1 MSKVPIIE
9 VNIDDNSSK
18 KDEKVE
24 NPSSKNTTKEEIKE
38 SLSISEAEIK
48 KKRIIKVQEDN
59 INGNYG
65 RIYIQESSSN
75 RDGNKFNTN
84 SDKTKEKPVQQREV
98 KKTIITINSN
108 KKTDNNKRPK
118 PISIDNKYVKKKVEE
133 KNNNIPKKYNLRRKS
148 VGRGGDYKNILITHI
163 IYSPEDLDFHIIDP
177 LMIPTEQEN
186 KKYKTS
192 IDDKNRNGKNGEVKV
207 SYHYSCGK
215 IKPKEKSKLNGKTT
229 VATRRYNASTVKVNN
244 ISKKENK
251 ERKEGKEGK
260 DSIIKMNTRNK
271 NDNANTGNSFDLD
284 KIDDE
289 CIFNPKTNKYYKS
302 KQNNNIRSFEKINN
316 ENNSSS
322 FLNKKNDNK
331 NNLRRLK
338 GDYYNNSTNYANNNV
353 INNELEKMVENMS
366 KYNGNMS
373 NSRYIPKKLSY
384 RKEFNQMYPS
394 NSYQEIPFYS
404 EPNMNE
410 NENYNDL
417 VNNYLNEDY
426 DFYKNEQDYI
436 KKVQE
441 KIFLLKIQKMDKIAE
456 ECTFTPEINEV
467 PRYLYRNKNGEN
479 NMTDININYENNYK
493 NNIYNIN
500 NKFSSNSLNNS
511 KSFSKRRK
519 NKLIDEFTDNNYNVY
534 PKRRKHH
541 SKDSHSYSNSKIKNN
556 EYSVY
561 KAKKDKLMKLFS
573 EQYPFMPNIRENKKF
588 KIKSTFDERQ
598 KKFIE
603 DKKKKF
609 KEKEQE
615 ELKEIEEMKKYY
627 NKSKTNIQKLV
638 KKLYDD
644 EAEKIKER
652 LKTEKEKSKKKKI
665 IDWDKRNKLNREKY
679 PEEYKINI
687 KSKDR
692 QKHPNLKLENYSSV
706 SKEKETKNISNK
718 RTNTSK
724 NKKKKKENIPNKN
737 DINTNQKLLL
747 EKIKDEHV
755 IGFKNNVPA
764 NSNKLN
770 NEIKNNPEINQEKK
784 EDKKNL

>member
-1 MSKVPIIE
+1 MSIE
-9 VNIDDNSSK
+9 KICEYLNDIGILQLENINKFLKIYTQISQNKFKNKSDNLILALFSYITLISKNEQHLYDICKNIVNSFTNNQILYRYRGIYMLNNIFKTKLYSRYISFFLKLNSFRNKINLYSKHKSIKSNNKNLIRENYKNEEKILNNNSSSRK
-18 KDEKVE
+18 KLNNKIG
-24 NPSSKNTTKEEIKE
+24 KIINTKSIK
-38 SLSISEAEIK
+38 IK
-48 KKRIIKVQEDN
+48 TNNDN
-59 INGNYG
+59 N
-65 RIYIQESSSN
+65 IYIN
-75 RDGNKFNTN
+75 LNK
-84 SDKTKEKPVQQREV
+84 
-98 KKTIITINSN
+98 
-108 KKTDNNKRPK
+108 DN
-118 PISIDNKYVKKKVEE
+118 E
-133 KNNNIPKKYNLRRKS
+133 NNNI
-148 VGRGGDYKNILITHI
+148 
-163 IYSPEDLDFHIIDP
+163 
-177 LMIPTEQEN
+177 
-186 KKYKTS
+186 YKT
-192 IDDKNRNGKNGEVKV
+192 
-207 SYHYSCGK
+207 
-215 IKPKEKSKLNGKTT
+215 
-229 VATRRYNASTVKVNN
+229 
-244 ISKKENK
+244 
-251 ERKEGKEGK
+251 
-260 DSIIKMNTRNK
+260 
-271 NDNANTGNSFDLD
+271 FDLD
-284 KIDDE
+284 KKDDE
-289 CIFNPKTNKYYKS
+289 CTFNPKTNKYYKS

-322 FLNKKNDNK
+322 FLNKNNDNK

-338 GDYYNNSTNYANNNV
+338 GDYYNNSTNYSNNNV

-404 EPNMNE
+404 DPNMNE

-519 NKLIDEFTDNNYNVY
+519 NKLIEEFTDNNYNVY

-541 SKDSHSYSNSKIKNN
+541 SKDSHSYSNSKIKNK

-573 EQYPFMPNIRENKKF
+573 EQYPFMPSIRENKKF

-615 ELKEIEEMKKYY
+615 ELKEIQEMKKYY

-644 EAEKIKER
+644 EAEKVKER

-706 SKEKETKNISNK
+706 SKEKETKNNSNK

-737 DINTNQKLLL
+737 DINKNQKLLL

-770 NEIKNNPEINQEKK
+770 NEIKNYPEINQEKK
-784 EDKKNL
+784 EDKKIIENNKINTLKDNENINIDNNSQLRNSIDKSAQYHNQPLLEEIDKKKGFDSKALKELMNNLHNK

>member
-1 MSKVPIIE
+1 MTIEKICEYLNDIGILQLENINNFLKIYTKISQNKFKNKSDNLILALFSYITLISKNEQHLYDICKNI
-9 VNIDDNSSK
+9 VNSFTNNQILYRYRGIYMLNNIFKTKLYSRYISFFLKLNSFRNKINLYSKHKSIKSNKRNLIRENYKNEEKILNNNSSSQK
-18 KDEKVE
+18 KLNNKIG
-24 NPSSKNTTKEEIKE
+24 KIINTKSIK
-38 SLSISEAEIK
+38 IK
-48 KKRIIKVQEDN
+48 TNNDN
-59 INGNYG
+59 N
-65 RIYIQESSSN
+65 IYIN
-75 RDGNKFNTN
+75 LNK
-84 SDKTKEKPVQQREV
+84 
-98 KKTIITINSN
+98 
-108 KKTDNNKRPK
+108 DN
-118 PISIDNKYVKKKVEE
+118 E
-133 KNNNIPKKYNLRRKS
+133 NNNI
-148 VGRGGDYKNILITHI
+148 
-163 IYSPEDLDFHIIDP
+163 
-177 LMIPTEQEN
+177 
-186 KKYKTS
+186 YKT
-192 IDDKNRNGKNGEVKV
+192 
-207 SYHYSCGK
+207 
-215 IKPKEKSKLNGKTT
+215 
-229 VATRRYNASTVKVNN
+229 
-244 ISKKENK
+244 
-251 ERKEGKEGK
+251 
-260 DSIIKMNTRNK
+260 
-271 NDNANTGNSFDLD
+271 FDLD
-284 KIDDE
+284 KKDDE
-289 CIFNPKTNKYYKS
+289 CTFNPKTNKYYKS

-322 FLNKKNDNK
+322 FLNKNNDNK

-404 EPNMNE
+404 DPNMNE

-467 PRYLYRNKNGEN
+467 PRYLYRNKKGEN

-519 NKLIDEFTDNNYNVY
+519 NKLIEEFTDNNYNVY

-573 EQYPFMPNIRENKKF
+573 EQYPFMPSIRENKKF

-609 KEKEQE
+609 KEKEKE

-692 QKHPNLKLENYSSV
+692 QKHPNIKLENYSSV
-706 SKEKETKNISNK
+706 SKEKETKNKSNK

-737 DINTNQKLLL
+737 DINKNQKLLL

-770 NEIKNNPEINQEKK
+770 NEIKNNPEINEEKK
-784 EDKKNL
+784 EDKKIIENNIINTLKDNENINIDNNSQLRNSIDKSAQYHNQPLLEEIDKKKGFDSKALKELMNNLHNK

>member
-1 MSKVPIIE
+1 MSIE
-9 VNIDDNSSK
+9 KICEYLNDIGILQLENINNFLKIYTKISQNKFKNKSDNLILALFSYITLISKNEQHLYDICKNIVNSFTNNQILYRYRGIYMLNNIFKTKLYSRYISFFLKLNSFRNKINLYSKHKSIKSNKRNLIRENYKNEEKILNNNSSSRK
-18 KDEKVE
+18 KLNNKIG
-24 NPSSKNTTKEEIKE
+24 KIINTKSIK
-38 SLSISEAEIK
+38 IK
-48 KKRIIKVQEDN
+48 TNNDN
-59 INGNYG
+59 N
-65 RIYIQESSSN
+65 IYIN
-75 RDGNKFNTN
+75 LNK
-84 SDKTKEKPVQQREV
+84 
-98 KKTIITINSN
+98 
-108 KKTDNNKRPK
+108 DN
-118 PISIDNKYVKKKVEE
+118 E
-133 KNNNIPKKYNLRRKS
+133 NNNI
-148 VGRGGDYKNILITHI
+148 
-163 IYSPEDLDFHIIDP
+163 
-177 LMIPTEQEN
+177 
-186 KKYKTS
+186 YKT
-192 IDDKNRNGKNGEVKV
+192 
-207 SYHYSCGK
+207 
-215 IKPKEKSKLNGKTT
+215 
-229 VATRRYNASTVKVNN
+229 
-244 ISKKENK
+244 
-251 ERKEGKEGK
+251 
-260 DSIIKMNTRNK
+260 
-271 NDNANTGNSFDLD
+271 FDLD
-284 KIDDE
+284 KKDDE
-289 CIFNPKTNKYYKS
+289 CTFNPKTNKYYKS

-322 FLNKKNDNK
+322 FLNKNNDNK

-404 EPNMNE
+404 DPNMNE

-519 NKLIDEFTDNNYNVY
+519 NKLIEEFTDNNYNVY

-573 EQYPFMPNIRENKKF
+573 EQYPFMPSIRENKKF

-784 EDKKNL
+784 EDKKIIENNTINTLKDNENINIDNNSQLRNSIDKSAQYHNQPLLEEIDKKKGFDSKALKELMNNLHNK

>member
-1 MSKVPIIE
+1 MSIE
-9 VNIDDNSSK
+9 KICEYLNDIGILQLENINNFLKIYTQISQNKFKNKSDNLILALFSYITLISKNEQHLYDICKNIVNSFTNNQILYRYRGIYMLNNIFKTKLYSRYISFFLKLNSFRNKINLYSKHKSIKSNNKNLIRENYKNEEKILNNNSSSRK
-18 KDEKVE
+18 KLNNKIG
-24 NPSSKNTTKEEIKE
+24 KIINTKSIK
-38 SLSISEAEIK
+38 IK
-48 KKRIIKVQEDN
+48 TNNDN
-59 INGNYG
+59 N
-65 RIYIQESSSN
+65 IYIN
-75 RDGNKFNTN
+75 LNK
-84 SDKTKEKPVQQREV
+84 
-98 KKTIITINSN
+98 
-108 KKTDNNKRPK
+108 DN
-118 PISIDNKYVKKKVEE
+118 E
-133 KNNNIPKKYNLRRKS
+133 NNNI
-148 VGRGGDYKNILITHI
+148 
-163 IYSPEDLDFHIIDP
+163 
-177 LMIPTEQEN
+177 
-186 KKYKTS
+186 YKT
-192 IDDKNRNGKNGEVKV
+192 
-207 SYHYSCGK
+207 
-215 IKPKEKSKLNGKTT
+215 
-229 VATRRYNASTVKVNN
+229 
-244 ISKKENK
+244 
-251 ERKEGKEGK
+251 
-260 DSIIKMNTRNK
+260 
-271 NDNANTGNSFDLD
+271 FDLD
-284 KIDDE
+284 KKDDE
-289 CIFNPKTNKYYKS
+289 CTFNPKTNKYYKS

-322 FLNKKNDNK
+322 FLNKNNDNK
-331 NNLRRLK
+331 NNLRRMK

-404 EPNMNE
+404 DPNMNE

-519 NKLIDEFTDNNYNVY
+519 NKLIEEFTDNNYNVY

-561 KAKKDKLMKLFS
+561 KDKKDKLMKLFS
-573 EQYPFMPNIRENKKF
+573 EQYPFMPSIRENKKF

-706 SKEKETKNISNK
+706 SKEKETKNNSKK

-724 NKKKKKENIPNKN
+724 NKKKKKENISNKN
-737 DINTNQKLLL
+737 DINKNQKLLL

-770 NEIKNNPEINQEKK
+770 NEIKNYPEINEEKK
-784 EDKKNL
+784 EDKKIIENNTINTLKDNENINIDNNSQLRNSIDKSAEYHNQPLLEEIDKKKGFDSKALKELMNNLHNK

>member
-1 MSKVPIIE
+1 MSIE
-9 VNIDDNSSK
+9 KICEYLNDIGILQLENINNFLKIYTQISQNKFKNKSDNLILALFSYITLISKNEQHLYDICKNIVNSFTNNQILYRYRGIYMLNNIFKTKLYSRYISFFLKLNSFRNKINLYSKHKSIKSNKRNLIRENYKNEEKILNNNSSSRK
-18 KDEKVE
+18 KLNNKIG
-24 NPSSKNTTKEEIKE
+24 KIINTKSIK
-38 SLSISEAEIK
+38 IK
-48 KKRIIKVQEDN
+48 TNNDN
-59 INGNYG
+59 N
-65 RIYIQESSSN
+65 IYIN
-75 RDGNKFNTN
+75 LNK
-84 SDKTKEKPVQQREV
+84 
-98 KKTIITINSN
+98 
-108 KKTDNNKRPK
+108 DN
-118 PISIDNKYVKKKVEE
+118 E
-133 KNNNIPKKYNLRRKS
+133 NNNI
-148 VGRGGDYKNILITHI
+148 
-163 IYSPEDLDFHIIDP
+163 
-177 LMIPTEQEN
+177 
-186 KKYKTS
+186 YKT
-192 IDDKNRNGKNGEVKV
+192 
-207 SYHYSCGK
+207 
-215 IKPKEKSKLNGKTT
+215 
-229 VATRRYNASTVKVNN
+229 
-244 ISKKENK
+244 
-251 ERKEGKEGK
+251 
-260 DSIIKMNTRNK
+260 
-271 NDNANTGNSFDLD
+271 FDLD
-284 KIDDE
+284 KKDDE
-289 CIFNPKTNKYYKS
+289 CTFNPKTNKYYKS

-322 FLNKKNDNK
+322 FLNKNNDNK

-404 EPNMNE
+404 DPNMNE

-441 KIFLLKIQKMDKIAE
+441 KIFLLKIQKMDKIEE

-519 NKLIDEFTDNNYNVY
+519 NKLIEEFTDNNYNVY

-573 EQYPFMPNIRENKKF
+573 EQYPFMPSIRENKKF

-737 DINTNQKLLL
+737 DINKNQKLLL

-770 NEIKNNPEINQEKK
+770 NEIKNNPEINEEKK
-784 EDKKNL
+784 EDKKIIENNIINTLKDNENINIDNNSQLRNSIDKSVQYHNQPLLEEIDKKKGFDSKALKELMNNLHNK

>member
-1 MSKVPIIE
+1 MSIE
-9 VNIDDNSSK
+9 KICEYLNDIGILQLENINNFLKIYTKISQNKFKNKSDNLILALFSYITLISKNEQHLYDICKNIVNSFTNNQILYRYRGIYMLNNIFKTKLYSRYISFFLKLNSFRNKINLYSKHKSIKSNKRNLIRENYKNEEKILNNNSSSRK
-18 KDEKVE
+18 KLNNKIG
-24 NPSSKNTTKEEIKE
+24 KIINTKSIK
-38 SLSISEAEIK
+38 IK
-48 KKRIIKVQEDN
+48 TNNDN
-59 INGNYG
+59 N
-65 RIYIQESSSN
+65 IYIN
-75 RDGNKFNTN
+75 LNK
-84 SDKTKEKPVQQREV
+84 
-98 KKTIITINSN
+98 
-108 KKTDNNKRPK
+108 DN
-118 PISIDNKYVKKKVEE
+118 E
-133 KNNNIPKKYNLRRKS
+133 NNNI
-148 VGRGGDYKNILITHI
+148 
-163 IYSPEDLDFHIIDP
+163 
-177 LMIPTEQEN
+177 
-186 KKYKTS
+186 YKT
-192 IDDKNRNGKNGEVKV
+192 
-207 SYHYSCGK
+207 
-215 IKPKEKSKLNGKTT
+215 
-229 VATRRYNASTVKVNN
+229 
-244 ISKKENK
+244 
-251 ERKEGKEGK
+251 
-260 DSIIKMNTRNK
+260 
-271 NDNANTGNSFDLD
+271 FDLD
-284 KIDDE
+284 KKDDE
-289 CIFNPKTNKYYKS
+289 CTFNPKTNKYYKS

-322 FLNKKNDNK
+322 FLNKNNDNK

-353 INNELEKMVENMS
+353 INNELEKMVENMP

-404 EPNMNE
+404 DPNMNE

-500 NKFSSNSLNNS
+500 NKFSSNSINNS
-511 KSFSKRRK
+511 KSISKRRK
-519 NKLIDEFTDNNYNVY
+519 NKLIEEFTDNNYNVY

-573 EQYPFMPNIRENKKF
+573 EQYPFMPSIRENKKF

-755 IGFKNNVPA
+755 IGFKNNVPE

-770 NEIKNNPEINQEKK
+770 NEIKNNPEINEEKK
-784 EDKKNL
+784 EDKKIIENNTINTLKDNENINIDNNSQLRNSIDKSAQYHNQPLLEEIDKKKGFDSKALKELMNNLHNK

>member
-1 MSKVPIIE
+1 MSIE
-9 VNIDDNSSK
+9 KICEYLNDIGILQLENINNFLKIYTQISQNKFKNKSDNLILALFSYITLISKNEQHLYDICKNIVNSFTNNQILYRYRGIYMLNNIFKTKLYSRYISFFLKLNSFRNKINLYSKHKSIKLNNKNLIRENYKNEEKILNNNSSSRK
-18 KDEKVE
+18 KLNNKIG
-24 NPSSKNTTKEEIKE
+24 KIINTKSIK
-38 SLSISEAEIK
+38 IK
-48 KKRIIKVQEDN
+48 TNNDN
-59 INGNYG
+59 N
-65 RIYIQESSSN
+65 IYIN
-75 RDGNKFNTN
+75 LNK
-84 SDKTKEKPVQQREV
+84 
-98 KKTIITINSN
+98 
-108 KKTDNNKRPK
+108 DN
-118 PISIDNKYVKKKVEE
+118 E
-133 KNNNIPKKYNLRRKS
+133 NNNI
-148 VGRGGDYKNILITHI
+148 
-163 IYSPEDLDFHIIDP
+163 
-177 LMIPTEQEN
+177 
-186 KKYKTS
+186 YKT
-192 IDDKNRNGKNGEVKV
+192 
-207 SYHYSCGK
+207 
-215 IKPKEKSKLNGKTT
+215 
-229 VATRRYNASTVKVNN
+229 
-244 ISKKENK
+244 
-251 ERKEGKEGK
+251 
-260 DSIIKMNTRNK
+260 
-271 NDNANTGNSFDLD
+271 FDLD
-284 KIDDE
+284 KKDDE
-289 CIFNPKTNKYYKS
+289 CTFNPKTNKYYKS

-322 FLNKKNDNK
+322 FLNKNNDNK

-353 INNELEKMVENMS
+353 INNELEKMVENMP

-404 EPNMNE
+404 DPNMNE

-500 NKFSSNSLNNS
+500 NKFSSNSLINS

-519 NKLIDEFTDNNYNVY
+519 NKLIEAFTDNNYNVY

-573 EQYPFMPNIRENKKF
+573 EQYPFMPSIRENKKF

-770 NEIKNNPEINQEKK
+770 NEIKNNPEINEEKK
-784 EDKKNL
+784 EDKKIIENNTINTLKDNENINIDNNSQLRNSIDKSAQYHNQPLLEEIDKKKGFDSKALKELMNNLHNK

>member
-1 MSKVPIIE
+1 MSIE
-9 VNIDDNSSK
+9 KICEYLNDIGILQLENINNFLKIYTKISQNKFKNKSDNLILALFSYITLISKNEQHLYDICKNIVNSFTNNQILYRYRGIYMLNNIFKTKLYSRYISFFLKLNSFRNKINLYSKHKSIKSNKRNLIRENYKNEEKILNNNSSSRK
-18 KDEKVE
+18 KLNNKIG
-24 NPSSKNTTKEEIKE
+24 KIINTKSIK
-38 SLSISEAEIK
+38 IK
-48 KKRIIKVQEDN
+48 TNNDN
-59 INGNYG
+59 N
-65 RIYIQESSSN
+65 IYIN
-75 RDGNKFNTN
+75 LNK
-84 SDKTKEKPVQQREV
+84 
-98 KKTIITINSN
+98 
-108 KKTDNNKRPK
+108 DN
-118 PISIDNKYVKKKVEE
+118 E
-133 KNNNIPKKYNLRRKS
+133 NNNI
-148 VGRGGDYKNILITHI
+148 
-163 IYSPEDLDFHIIDP
+163 
-177 LMIPTEQEN
+177 
-186 KKYKTS
+186 YKT
-192 IDDKNRNGKNGEVKV
+192 
-207 SYHYSCGK
+207 
-215 IKPKEKSKLNGKTT
+215 
-229 VATRRYNASTVKVNN
+229 
-244 ISKKENK
+244 
-251 ERKEGKEGK
+251 
-260 DSIIKMNTRNK
+260 
-271 NDNANTGNSFDLD
+271 FDLD
-284 KIDDE
+284 KKDDE
-289 CIFNPKTNKYYKS
+289 CTFNPKTNKYYKS

-322 FLNKKNDNK
+322 FLNKNNDNK

-353 INNELEKMVENMS
+353 INNELEKMVENMP

-404 EPNMNE
+404 DPNMNE

-519 NKLIDEFTDNNYNVY
+519 NKLIEEFTDNNYNVY

-573 EQYPFMPNIRENKKF
+573 EQYPFMPSIRENKKF

-706 SKEKETKNISNK
+706 SKEKETKNNSNK

-770 NEIKNNPEINQEKK
+770 NEIKNYPEINQEKK
-784 EDKKNL
+784 EDKKVIENNIINTLKDNENINIDNNSQLRNSIDKSAQYHNQPLLEEIDKKKGFDSKALKELMNNLHNK

>member
-1 MSKVPIIE
+1 MSIE
-9 VNIDDNSSK
+9 KICEYLNDIGILQLENINNFLKIYTKISQNKFKNKSDNLILALFSYITLISKNEQHLYDICKNIVNSFTNNQILYRYRGIYMLNNIFKTKLYSRYISFFLKLNSFRNKINLYSKHKSIKSNKRNLIRENYKNEEKILNNNSSSRK
-18 KDEKVE
+18 KLNNKIG
-24 NPSSKNTTKEEIKE
+24 KIINTKSIK
-38 SLSISEAEIK
+38 IK
-48 KKRIIKVQEDN
+48 TNNDN
-59 INGNYG
+59 N
-65 RIYIQESSSN
+65 IYIN
-75 RDGNKFNTN
+75 LNK
-84 SDKTKEKPVQQREV
+84 
-98 KKTIITINSN
+98 
-108 KKTDNNKRPK
+108 DN
-118 PISIDNKYVKKKVEE
+118 E
-133 KNNNIPKKYNLRRKS
+133 NNNI
-148 VGRGGDYKNILITHI
+148 
-163 IYSPEDLDFHIIDP
+163 
-177 LMIPTEQEN
+177 
-186 KKYKTS
+186 YKT
-192 IDDKNRNGKNGEVKV
+192 
-207 SYHYSCGK
+207 
-215 IKPKEKSKLNGKTT
+215 
-229 VATRRYNASTVKVNN
+229 
-244 ISKKENK
+244 
-251 ERKEGKEGK
+251 
-260 DSIIKMNTRNK
+260 
-271 NDNANTGNSFDLD
+271 FDLD
-284 KIDDE
+284 KKDDE
-289 CIFNPKTNKYYKS
+289 CTFNPKTNKYYKS

-322 FLNKKNDNK
+322 FLNKNNDNK

-353 INNELEKMVENMS
+353 INNELEKMVENMP

-404 EPNMNE
+404 DPNMNE

-519 NKLIDEFTDNNYNVY
+519 NKLIEEFTDNNYNVY

-541 SKDSHSYSNSKIKNN
+541 SKDSHSYSNSKIKNK

-573 EQYPFMPNIRENKKF
+573 EQYPFMPSIRENKKF

-770 NEIKNNPEINQEKK
+770 NEIKNNPEINEEKK
-784 EDKKNL
+784 EDKKIIENNTINTLKDNENINIDNNSQLRNSIDKSVQYHNQPLLEEIDKKKGFDSKALKELMNNLHNK

>member
-1 MSKVPIIE
+1 MSIE
-9 VNIDDNSSK
+9 KICEYLNDIGILQLENINNFLKIYTQISQNKFKNKSDNLILALFSYITLISKNEQHLYDICKNIVNSFTNNQILYRYRGIYMLNNIFKTKLYSRYISFFLKLNSFRNKINLYSKHKSIKSNKRNLIRENYKNEEKILNNNSSSRK
-18 KDEKVE
+18 KLNNKIG
-24 NPSSKNTTKEEIKE
+24 KIINTKSIK
-38 SLSISEAEIK
+38 IK
-48 KKRIIKVQEDN
+48 TNNDN
-59 INGNYG
+59 N
-65 RIYIQESSSN
+65 IYIN
-75 RDGNKFNTN
+75 LNK
-84 SDKTKEKPVQQREV
+84 
-98 KKTIITINSN
+98 
-108 KKTDNNKRPK
+108 DN
-118 PISIDNKYVKKKVEE
+118 E
-133 KNNNIPKKYNLRRKS
+133 NNNI
-148 VGRGGDYKNILITHI
+148 
-163 IYSPEDLDFHIIDP
+163 
-177 LMIPTEQEN
+177 
-186 KKYKTS
+186 YKT
-192 IDDKNRNGKNGEVKV
+192 
-207 SYHYSCGK
+207 
-215 IKPKEKSKLNGKTT
+215 
-229 VATRRYNASTVKVNN
+229 
-244 ISKKENK
+244 
-251 ERKEGKEGK
+251 
-260 DSIIKMNTRNK
+260 
-271 NDNANTGNSFDLD
+271 FDLD
-284 KIDDE
+284 KKDDE
-289 CIFNPKTNKYYKS
+289 CTFNPKTNKYYKS

-322 FLNKKNDNK
+322 FLNKNNDNK

-353 INNELEKMVENMS
+353 INNELEKMVENMP

-404 EPNMNE
+404 DPNMNE

-519 NKLIDEFTDNNYNVY
+519 NKLIEEFTDNNYNVY

-541 SKDSHSYSNSKIKNN
+541 SKDSHSYSNSKIKNK

-573 EQYPFMPNIRENKKF
+573 EQYPFMPSIRENKKF
-588 KIKSTFDERQ
+588 KINSTFDERQ

-609 KEKEQE
+609 KEKEKE

-706 SKEKETKNISNK
+706 SKEKETKNNSNK

-737 DINTNQKLLL
+737 DINKNQKLLL

-770 NEIKNNPEINQEKK
+770 NEIKNNPEINEEKK
-784 EDKKNL
+784 EDKKIIENNTINTLKDNENINIDNNSQLRNSIDKSAQYHNQPLLEEIDKKKGFDSKALKELMNNLHNK

>member
-1 MSKVPIIE
+1 MSIE
-9 VNIDDNSSK
+9 KICEYLNDIGILQLENINNFLKIYTQISQNKFKNKSDNLILALFSYITLISKNEQHLYDICKNIVNSFTNNQILYRYRGIYMLNNIFKTKLYSRYISFFLKLNSFRNKINLYSKHKSIKSNKRNLIRENYKNEEKILNNNSSSRK
-18 KDEKVE
+18 KLNNKIG
-24 NPSSKNTTKEEIKE
+24 KIINTKSIK
-38 SLSISEAEIK
+38 IK
-48 KKRIIKVQEDN
+48 TNNDN
-59 INGNYG
+59 N
-65 RIYIQESSSN
+65 IYIN
-75 RDGNKFNTN
+75 LNK
-84 SDKTKEKPVQQREV
+84 
-98 KKTIITINSN
+98 
-108 KKTDNNKRPK
+108 DN
-118 PISIDNKYVKKKVEE
+118 E
-133 KNNNIPKKYNLRRKS
+133 NNNI
-148 VGRGGDYKNILITHI
+148 
-163 IYSPEDLDFHIIDP
+163 
-177 LMIPTEQEN
+177 
-186 KKYKTS
+186 YKT
-192 IDDKNRNGKNGEVKV
+192 
-207 SYHYSCGK
+207 
-215 IKPKEKSKLNGKTT
+215 
-229 VATRRYNASTVKVNN
+229 
-244 ISKKENK
+244 
-251 ERKEGKEGK
+251 
-260 DSIIKMNTRNK
+260 
-271 NDNANTGNSFDLD
+271 FDLD
-284 KIDDE
+284 KKDDE
-289 CIFNPKTNKYYKS
+289 CTFNPKTNKYYKS

-322 FLNKKNDNK
+322 FLNKNNDNK

-404 EPNMNE
+404 DPNMNE

-519 NKLIDEFTDNNYNVY
+519 NKLIEEFTDNNYNVY

-573 EQYPFMPNIRENKKF
+573 EQYPFMPSIRENKKF

-770 NEIKNNPEINQEKK
+770 NEIKNNPEINEEKK
-784 EDKKNL
+784 EDKKIIENNIINTLKDNENINIDNNSQLRNSIDKSAQYHNQPLLEEIDKKKGFDSKALKELMNNLHNK

>member
-1 MSKVPIIE
+1 MSIE
-9 VNIDDNSSK
+9 KICEYLNDIGILQLENINNFLKIYTKISQNKFKNKSDNLILALFSYITLISKNEQHLYDICKNIVNSFTNNQILYRYRGIYMLNNIFKTKLYSRYISFFLKLNSFRNKINLYSKHKSIKSNKRNLIRENYKNEEKILNNNSSSRK
-18 KDEKVE
+18 KLNNKIG
-24 NPSSKNTTKEEIKE
+24 KIINTKSIK
-38 SLSISEAEIK
+38 IK
-48 KKRIIKVQEDN
+48 TNNDN
-59 INGNYG
+59 N
-65 RIYIQESSSN
+65 IYIN
-75 RDGNKFNTN
+75 LNK
-84 SDKTKEKPVQQREV
+84 
-98 KKTIITINSN
+98 
-108 KKTDNNKRPK
+108 DN
-118 PISIDNKYVKKKVEE
+118 E
-133 KNNNIPKKYNLRRKS
+133 NNNI
-148 VGRGGDYKNILITHI
+148 
-163 IYSPEDLDFHIIDP
+163 
-177 LMIPTEQEN
+177 
-186 KKYKTS
+186 YKT
-192 IDDKNRNGKNGEVKV
+192 
-207 SYHYSCGK
+207 
-215 IKPKEKSKLNGKTT
+215 
-229 VATRRYNASTVKVNN
+229 
-244 ISKKENK
+244 
-251 ERKEGKEGK
+251 
-260 DSIIKMNTRNK
+260 
-271 NDNANTGNSFDLD
+271 FDLD
-284 KIDDE
+284 KKDDE
-289 CIFNPKTNKYYKS
+289 CTFNPKTNKYYKS

-322 FLNKKNDNK
+322 FLNKNNDNK

-353 INNELEKMVENMS
+353 INNELEKMVENMP

-404 EPNMNE
+404 DPNMNE

-519 NKLIDEFTDNNYNVY
+519 NKLIEEFTDNNYNVY

-573 EQYPFMPNIRENKKF
+573 EQYPFMPSIRENKKF
-588 KIKSTFDERQ
+588 KINSTFDERQ

-609 KEKEQE
+609 KEKEKE

-737 DINTNQKLLL
+737 DINKNQKLLL

-770 NEIKNNPEINQEKK
+770 NEIKNNPEINEEKK
-784 EDKKNL
+784 EDKKIIENNTINTLKDNENINIDNNSQLRNSIDKSVQYHNQPLLEEIDKKKGFDSKALKELMNNLHNK

>member
-1 MSKVPIIE
+1 MSIE
-9 VNIDDNSSK
+9 KICEYLNDIGILQLENINNFLKIYTKISQNKFKNKSDNLILALFSYITLISKNEQHLYDICKNIVNSFTNNQILYRYRGIYMLNNIFKTKLYSRYISFFLKLNSFRNKINLYSKHKSIKSNKRNLIRENYKNEEKILNNNSSSRK
-18 KDEKVE
+18 KLNNKIG
-24 NPSSKNTTKEEIKE
+24 KIINTKSIK
-38 SLSISEAEIK
+38 IK
-48 KKRIIKVQEDN
+48 TNNDN
-59 INGNYG
+59 N
-65 RIYIQESSSN
+65 IYIN
-75 RDGNKFNTN
+75 LNK
-84 SDKTKEKPVQQREV
+84 
-98 KKTIITINSN
+98 
-108 KKTDNNKRPK
+108 DN
-118 PISIDNKYVKKKVEE
+118 E
-133 KNNNIPKKYNLRRKS
+133 NNNI
-148 VGRGGDYKNILITHI
+148 
-163 IYSPEDLDFHIIDP
+163 
-177 LMIPTEQEN
+177 
-186 KKYKTS
+186 YKT
-192 IDDKNRNGKNGEVKV
+192 
-207 SYHYSCGK
+207 
-215 IKPKEKSKLNGKTT
+215 
-229 VATRRYNASTVKVNN
+229 
-244 ISKKENK
+244 
-251 ERKEGKEGK
+251 
-260 DSIIKMNTRNK
+260 
-271 NDNANTGNSFDLD
+271 FDLD
-284 KIDDE
+284 KKDDE
-289 CIFNPKTNKYYKS
+289 CTFNPKTNKYYKS

-322 FLNKKNDNK
+322 FLNKNNDNK

-404 EPNMNE
+404 DPNMNE

-519 NKLIDEFTDNNYNVY
+519 NKLIEEFTDNNYNVY

-573 EQYPFMPNIRENKKF
+573 EQYPFMPSIRENKKF

-692 QKHPNLKLENYSSV
+692 QKHPNLKLENYSSG
-706 SKEKETKNISNK
+706 SKEKETKNNSNK

-770 NEIKNNPEINQEKK
+770 NEIKNNPEIDEEKK
-784 EDKKNL
+784 EDKKIIENNTINTLKDNENINIDNNSQLRNSIDKSAQYHNQPLLEEIDKKKGFDSKALKELMNNLHNK

>member
-1 MSKVPIIE
+1 MSIE
-9 VNIDDNSSK
+9 KICEYLNDIGILQLENINNFLKIYTQISQNKFKNKSDNLILALFSYITLISKNEQHLYDICKNIVNSFTNNQILYRYRGIYMLNNIFKTKLYSRYISFFLKLNSFRNKINLYSKHKSIKSNKRNLIRENYKNEEKILNNNSSSRK
-18 KDEKVE
+18 KLNNKIG
-24 NPSSKNTTKEEIKE
+24 KIINTKSIK
-38 SLSISEAEIK
+38 IK
-48 KKRIIKVQEDN
+48 TNNDN
-59 INGNYG
+59 N
-65 RIYIQESSSN
+65 IYIN
-75 RDGNKFNTN
+75 LNK
-84 SDKTKEKPVQQREV
+84 
-98 KKTIITINSN
+98 
-108 KKTDNNKRPK
+108 DN
-118 PISIDNKYVKKKVEE
+118 E
-133 KNNNIPKKYNLRRKS
+133 NNNI
-148 VGRGGDYKNILITHI
+148 
-163 IYSPEDLDFHIIDP
+163 
-177 LMIPTEQEN
+177 
-186 KKYKTS
+186 YKT
-192 IDDKNRNGKNGEVKV
+192 
-207 SYHYSCGK
+207 
-215 IKPKEKSKLNGKTT
+215 
-229 VATRRYNASTVKVNN
+229 
-244 ISKKENK
+244 
-251 ERKEGKEGK
+251 
-260 DSIIKMNTRNK
+260 
-271 NDNANTGNSFDLD
+271 FDLD
-284 KIDDE
+284 KKDDE
-289 CIFNPKTNKYYKS
+289 CTFNPKTNKFYKS

-322 FLNKKNDNK
+322 FLNKNNDNK

-404 EPNMNE
+404 DPNMNE

-467 PRYLYRNKNGEN
+467 PRYLYRNKKGEN

-519 NKLIDEFTDNNYNVY
+519 NKLIEEFTDNNYNVY

-541 SKDSHSYSNSKIKNN
+541 SKDSHSYSNSKIKNK

-573 EQYPFMPNIRENKKF
+573 EQYPFMPSIRENKKF

-609 KEKEQE
+609 KEKEKE

-770 NEIKNNPEINQEKK
+770 NEIKNNPEINEEKK
-784 EDKKNL
+784 EDKKIIENNIINTLKDNENINIDNNSQLRNSIDKSAQYHNQPLLEEIDKKKGFDSKALKELMNNLHNK

>member
-1 MSKVPIIE
+1 MSIE
-9 VNIDDNSSK
+9 KICEYLNDIGILQLENINNFLKIYTQISQNKFKNKSDNLILALFSYITLISKNEQHLYDICKNIVNSFTNNQILYRYRGIYMLNNIFKTKLYSRYISFFLKLNSFRNKINLYSKHKSIKSNKRNLIRENYKNEEKILNNNSSSRK
-18 KDEKVE
+18 KLNNKIG
-24 NPSSKNTTKEEIKE
+24 KIINTKSIK
-38 SLSISEAEIK
+38 I
-48 KKRIIKVQEDN
+48 
-59 INGNYG
+59 
-65 RIYIQESSSN
+65 
-75 RDGNKFNTN
+75 
-84 SDKTKEKPVQQREV
+84 
-98 KKTIITINSN
+98 
-108 KKTDNNKRPK
+108 KTDNDNNIYINLNK
-118 PISIDNKYVKKKVEE
+118 DNE
-133 KNNNIPKKYNLRRKS
+133 NNNI
-148 VGRGGDYKNILITHI
+148 
-163 IYSPEDLDFHIIDP
+163 
-177 LMIPTEQEN
+177 
-186 KKYKTS
+186 YKT
-192 IDDKNRNGKNGEVKV
+192 
-207 SYHYSCGK
+207 
-215 IKPKEKSKLNGKTT
+215 
-229 VATRRYNASTVKVNN
+229 
-244 ISKKENK
+244 
-251 ERKEGKEGK
+251 
-260 DSIIKMNTRNK
+260 
-271 NDNANTGNSFDLD
+271 FDLD
-284 KIDDE
+284 KKDDE

-322 FLNKKNDNK
+322 FLNKNNDNK

-366 KYNGNMS
+366 KYNGNIS

-404 EPNMNE
+404 DPNMNE

-467 PRYLYRNKNGEN
+467 PRYLYRNKKGEN

-500 NKFSSNSLNNS
+500 NKFSSNSLINS

-519 NKLIDEFTDNNYNVY
+519 NKLIEEFTDNNYNVY

-573 EQYPFMPNIRENKKF
+573 EQYPFMPSIRENKKF

-706 SKEKETKNISNK
+706 SKEKETKNNSNK

-737 DINTNQKLLL
+737 DINKNQKLLL

-755 IGFKNNVPA
+755 IGFKNNIPA

-770 NEIKNNPEINQEKK
+770 NEFKNNPEINEEKK
-784 EDKKNL
+784 EDKKIIENNIINTLKDNKNINIDNNSQLRNSIDKSAQYHNQPLLEEIDKKKGFDSKALKELMNNLHNK

>member
-1 MSKVPIIE
+1 MSIE
-9 VNIDDNSSK
+9 KICEYLNDIGILQLENINNFLKIYTQISQNKFKNKSDNLILALFSYITLISKNEQHLYDICKNIVNSFTNNQILYRYRGIYMLNNIFKTKLYSRYISFFLKLNSFRNKINLYSKHKSIKSNKRNLIRENYKNEEKILNNNSSSRK
-18 KDEKVE
+18 KLNNKIG
-24 NPSSKNTTKEEIKE
+24 KIINTKSIK
-38 SLSISEAEIK
+38 IK
-48 KKRIIKVQEDN
+48 TNNDN
-59 INGNYG
+59 N
-65 RIYIQESSSN
+65 IYIN
-75 RDGNKFNTN
+75 LNK
-84 SDKTKEKPVQQREV
+84 
-98 KKTIITINSN
+98 
-108 KKTDNNKRPK
+108 DN
-118 PISIDNKYVKKKVEE
+118 E
-133 KNNNIPKKYNLRRKS
+133 NNNI
-148 VGRGGDYKNILITHI
+148 
-163 IYSPEDLDFHIIDP
+163 
-177 LMIPTEQEN
+177 
-186 KKYKTS
+186 YKT
-192 IDDKNRNGKNGEVKV
+192 
-207 SYHYSCGK
+207 
-215 IKPKEKSKLNGKTT
+215 
-229 VATRRYNASTVKVNN
+229 
-244 ISKKENK
+244 
-251 ERKEGKEGK
+251 
-260 DSIIKMNTRNK
+260 
-271 NDNANTGNSFDLD
+271 FDLD
-284 KIDDE
+284 KKDDE
-289 CIFNPKTNKYYKS
+289 CTFNPKTNKYYKS

-322 FLNKKNDNK
+322 FLNKNNDNK

-404 EPNMNE
+404 DPNMNE

-519 NKLIDEFTDNNYNVY
+519 NKLIEEFTDNNYNVY

-541 SKDSHSYSNSKIKNN
+541 SKDSHSYSNSKIKNK

-573 EQYPFMPNIRENKKF
+573 EQYPFMPSIRENKKF
-588 KIKSTFDERQ
+588 KINSTFDERQ

-609 KEKEQE
+609 KEKEKE

-687 KSKDR
+687 KSKDK

-706 SKEKETKNISNK
+706 SKEKETKNNSNK

-724 NKKKKKENIPNKN
+724 NKKKKKENISNKD
-737 DINTNQKLLL
+737 DINKNQKLLL

-770 NEIKNNPEINQEKK
+770 NEIKNNPEINEEKK
-784 EDKKNL
+784 EDKKIIENNTINTLKDNENINIDNNSQLRNSIDKSAQYHNQPLLEEIDKKKGFDSKALKELMNNLHNK

>member
-1 MSKVPIIE
+1 MSIE
-9 VNIDDNSSK
+9 KICEYLNDIGILQLENINNFLKIYTKISQNKFKNKSDNLILALFSYITLISKNEQHLYDICKNIVNSFTNNQILYRYRGIYMLNNIFKTKLYSRYISFFLKLNSFRNKINLYSKHKSIKSNKRNLIRENYKNEEKILNNNSSSRK
-18 KDEKVE
+18 KLNNKIG
-24 NPSSKNTTKEEIKE
+24 KIINTKSIK
-38 SLSISEAEIK
+38 IK
-48 KKRIIKVQEDN
+48 TNNDN
-59 INGNYG
+59 N
-65 RIYIQESSSN
+65 IYIN
-75 RDGNKFNTN
+75 LNK
-84 SDKTKEKPVQQREV
+84 
-98 KKTIITINSN
+98 
-108 KKTDNNKRPK
+108 DN
-118 PISIDNKYVKKKVEE
+118 E
-133 KNNNIPKKYNLRRKS
+133 NNNI
-148 VGRGGDYKNILITHI
+148 
-163 IYSPEDLDFHIIDP
+163 
-177 LMIPTEQEN
+177 
-186 KKYKTS
+186 YKT
-192 IDDKNRNGKNGEVKV
+192 
-207 SYHYSCGK
+207 
-215 IKPKEKSKLNGKTT
+215 
-229 VATRRYNASTVKVNN
+229 
-244 ISKKENK
+244 
-251 ERKEGKEGK
+251 
-260 DSIIKMNTRNK
+260 
-271 NDNANTGNSFDLD
+271 FDLD
-284 KIDDE
+284 KKDDE
-289 CIFNPKTNKYYKS
+289 CTFNPKTNKYYKS

-322 FLNKKNDNK
+322 FLNKNNDNK

-353 INNELEKMVENMS
+353 INNELEKMVENMP

-384 RKEFNQMYPS
+384 RKEFNQMYSS

-404 EPNMNE
+404 DPNMNE

-500 NKFSSNSLNNS
+500 NKFSSNSLINS

-519 NKLIDEFTDNNYNVY
+519 NKLIEEFTDNNYNVY

-541 SKDSHSYSNSKIKNN
+541 SKDSHSYSNSKIKNK

-573 EQYPFMPNIRENKKF
+573 EQYPFMPSIRENKKF
-588 KIKSTFDERQ
+588 KINSTFDERQ

-609 KEKEQE
+609 KEKEKE

-687 KSKDR
+687 KSNDR

-770 NEIKNNPEINQEKK
+770 NEIKNNPEINEEKK
-784 EDKKNL
+784 EDKKIIENNIINTLKDNENINIDNNSQLRNSIDKSAQYHNQPLLEEIDKKKGFDSKALKELMNNLHNK

>member
-1 MSKVPIIE
+1 MSIE
-9 VNIDDNSSK
+9 KICEYLNDIGILQLENINNFLKIYTKISQNKFKNKSDNLILALFSYITLISKNEQHLYDICKNIVNSFTNNQILYRYRGIYMLNNIFKTKLYSRYISFFLKLNSFRNKINLYSKHKSIKSNKRNLIRENYKNEEKILNNNSSSRK
-18 KDEKVE
+18 KLNNKIG
-24 NPSSKNTTKEEIKE
+24 KIINTKSIK
-38 SLSISEAEIK
+38 IK
-48 KKRIIKVQEDN
+48 TNNDN
-59 INGNYG
+59 N
-65 RIYIQESSSN
+65 IYIN
-75 RDGNKFNTN
+75 LNK
-84 SDKTKEKPVQQREV
+84 
-98 KKTIITINSN
+98 
-108 KKTDNNKRPK
+108 DN
-118 PISIDNKYVKKKVEE
+118 E
-133 KNNNIPKKYNLRRKS
+133 NNNI
-148 VGRGGDYKNILITHI
+148 
-163 IYSPEDLDFHIIDP
+163 
-177 LMIPTEQEN
+177 
-186 KKYKTS
+186 YKT
-192 IDDKNRNGKNGEVKV
+192 
-207 SYHYSCGK
+207 
-215 IKPKEKSKLNGKTT
+215 
-229 VATRRYNASTVKVNN
+229 
-244 ISKKENK
+244 
-251 ERKEGKEGK
+251 
-260 DSIIKMNTRNK
+260 
-271 NDNANTGNSFDLD
+271 FDLD
-284 KIDDE
+284 KKDDE
-289 CIFNPKTNKYYKS
+289 CTFNPKTNKYYKS

-322 FLNKKNDNK
+322 FLNKNNDNK

-353 INNELEKMVENMS
+353 INNELEKMVENMP

-404 EPNMNE
+404 DPNMNE

-519 NKLIDEFTDNNYNVY
+519 NKLIEEFTDNNYNVY

-541 SKDSHSYSNSKIKNN
+541 SKDSHSYSNSKIKNK

-573 EQYPFMPNIRENKKF
+573 EQYPFMPSIRENKKF
-588 KIKSTFDERQ
+588 KINSTFDERQ

-609 KEKEQE
+609 KEKEKE

-706 SKEKETKNISNK
+706 SKEKETKNNSNK

-737 DINTNQKLLL
+737 DINKNQKLLL

-770 NEIKNNPEINQEKK
+770 NEIKNNPEINEEKK
-784 EDKKNL
+784 EDKKIIENNTINTLKDNENINIDNNSQLRNSIDKSAQYHNQPLLEEIDKKKGFDSKALKELMNNLHNK

>member
-1 MSKVPIIE
+1 MSIE
-9 VNIDDNSSK
+9 KICEYLNDIGILQLENINNFLKIYTQISQNKFKNKSDNLILALFSYITLISKNEQHLYDICKNIVNSFTNNQILYRYRGIYMLNNIFKTKLYSRYISFFLKLNSFRNKINLYSKHKSIKSNKRNLIRENYKNEEKILNNNSSSRK
-18 KDEKVE
+18 KLNNKIG
-24 NPSSKNTTKEEIKE
+24 KIINTKSIK
-38 SLSISEAEIK
+38 IK
-48 KKRIIKVQEDN
+48 SNNDN
-59 INGNYG
+59 N
-65 RIYIQESSSN
+65 IYIN
-75 RDGNKFNTN
+75 LNK
-84 SDKTKEKPVQQREV
+84 
-98 KKTIITINSN
+98 
-108 KKTDNNKRPK
+108 DN
-118 PISIDNKYVKKKVEE
+118 E
-133 KNNNIPKKYNLRRKS
+133 NNNI
-148 VGRGGDYKNILITHI
+148 
-163 IYSPEDLDFHIIDP
+163 
-177 LMIPTEQEN
+177 
-186 KKYKTS
+186 YKT
-192 IDDKNRNGKNGEVKV
+192 
-207 SYHYSCGK
+207 
-215 IKPKEKSKLNGKTT
+215 
-229 VATRRYNASTVKVNN
+229 
-244 ISKKENK
+244 
-251 ERKEGKEGK
+251 
-260 DSIIKMNTRNK
+260 
-271 NDNANTGNSFDLD
+271 FDLD
-284 KIDDE
+284 KKDDE
-289 CIFNPKTNKYYKS
+289 CTFNPKTNKFYKS

-322 FLNKKNDNK
+322 FLNKNNDNK
-331 NNLRRLK
+331 NNLRRMK

-353 INNELEKMVENMS
+353 INNELEKMVENMP

-404 EPNMNE
+404 DPNMNE

-519 NKLIDEFTDNNYNVY
+519 NKLIEEFTDNNYNVY

-573 EQYPFMPNIRENKKF
+573 EQYPFMPSIRENKKF

-770 NEIKNNPEINQEKK
+770 NEIKNNPEINEEKK
-784 EDKKNL
+784 EDKKIIENNIINTLKDNENINIDNNSQLRNSIDKSAQYHNQPLLEEIDKKKGFDSKALKELMNNLHNK

>member
-1 MSKVPIIE
+1 MSIE
-9 VNIDDNSSK
+9 KICEYLNDIGILQLENINNFLKIYTQISQNKFKNKSDNLILALFSYITLISKNEQHLYDICKNIVNSFTNNQILYRYRGIYMLNNIFKTKLYSRYISFFLKLNSFRNKINLYSKHKSIKSNKRNLIRENYKNEEKILNNNSSSRK
-18 KDEKVE
+18 KLNNKIG
-24 NPSSKNTTKEEIKE
+24 KIINTKSIK
-38 SLSISEAEIK
+38 IK
-48 KKRIIKVQEDN
+48 TNNDN
-59 INGNYG
+59 N
-65 RIYIQESSSN
+65 IYIN
-75 RDGNKFNTN
+75 LNK
-84 SDKTKEKPVQQREV
+84 
-98 KKTIITINSN
+98 
-108 KKTDNNKRPK
+108 DN
-118 PISIDNKYVKKKVEE
+118 E
-133 KNNNIPKKYNLRRKS
+133 NNNI
-148 VGRGGDYKNILITHI
+148 
-163 IYSPEDLDFHIIDP
+163 
-177 LMIPTEQEN
+177 
-186 KKYKTS
+186 YKT
-192 IDDKNRNGKNGEVKV
+192 
-207 SYHYSCGK
+207 
-215 IKPKEKSKLNGKTT
+215 
-229 VATRRYNASTVKVNN
+229 
-244 ISKKENK
+244 
-251 ERKEGKEGK
+251 
-260 DSIIKMNTRNK
+260 
-271 NDNANTGNSFDLD
+271 FDLD
-284 KIDDE
+284 KKDDE
-289 CIFNPKTNKYYKS
+289 CTFNPKTNKYYKS

-322 FLNKKNDNK
+322 FLNKNNDNK

-404 EPNMNE
+404 DPNMNE

-519 NKLIDEFTDNNYNVY
+519 NKLIEEFTDNNYNVY

-541 SKDSHSYSNSKIKNN
+541 SKDSHSYSNSKIKNR

-573 EQYPFMPNIRENKKF
+573 EQYPFMPSIRENKKF

-706 SKEKETKNISNK
+706 SKEKETKNNSNK

-770 NEIKNNPEINQEKK
+770 NEIKNNPEINEEKK
-784 EDKKNL
+784 EDKKIIENNTINTLKDNENINIDNNSQLRNSIDKSVQYHNQPLLEEIDKKKGFDSKALKELMNNLHNK

>member
-1 MSKVPIIE
+1 MSIE
-9 VNIDDNSSK
+9 KICEYLNDIGILQLENINNFLKIYTQISQNKFKNKSDNLILALFSYITLISKNEQHLYDICKNIVNSFTNNQILYRYRGIYMLNNIFKTKLYSRYISFFLKLNSFRNKINLYSKHKSIKSNKRNLIRENYKNEEKILNNNSSSRK
-18 KDEKVE
+18 KLNNKIG
-24 NPSSKNTTKEEIKE
+24 KIINTKSIK
-38 SLSISEAEIK
+38 IK
-48 KKRIIKVQEDN
+48 TNNDN
-59 INGNYG
+59 N
-65 RIYIQESSSN
+65 IYIN
-75 RDGNKFNTN
+75 LNK
-84 SDKTKEKPVQQREV
+84 
-98 KKTIITINSN
+98 
-108 KKTDNNKRPK
+108 DN
-118 PISIDNKYVKKKVEE
+118 E
-133 KNNNIPKKYNLRRKS
+133 NNNI
-148 VGRGGDYKNILITHI
+148 
-163 IYSPEDLDFHIIDP
+163 
-177 LMIPTEQEN
+177 
-186 KKYKTS
+186 YKT
-192 IDDKNRNGKNGEVKV
+192 
-207 SYHYSCGK
+207 
-215 IKPKEKSKLNGKTT
+215 
-229 VATRRYNASTVKVNN
+229 
-244 ISKKENK
+244 
-251 ERKEGKEGK
+251 
-260 DSIIKMNTRNK
+260 
-271 NDNANTGNSFDLD
+271 FDLD
-284 KIDDE
+284 KKDDE
-289 CIFNPKTNKYYKS
+289 CTFNPKTNKYYKS

-322 FLNKKNDNK
+322 FLNKNNDNK

-353 INNELEKMVENMS
+353 INNELEKMVENMP

-404 EPNMNE
+404 DPNMNE

-417 VNNYLNEDY
+417 VNNYLNENY

-519 NKLIDEFTDNNYNVY
+519 NKLIEEFTDNNYNVY

-541 SKDSHSYSNSKIKNN
+541 SKDSHSYSNSKIKNK

-573 EQYPFMPNIRENKKF
+573 EQYPFMPSIRENKKF

-706 SKEKETKNISNK
+706 SKEKETKNNSNK

-737 DINTNQKLLL
+737 YINTNQKLLL

-770 NEIKNNPEINQEKK
+770 NEIKNNPEINEEKK
-784 EDKKNL
+784 EDKKIIENNIINTLKDNENINIDNNSQLRNSIDKSAQYHNQPLLEEIDKKKGFDSKALKELMNNLHNK

>member
-1 MSKVPIIE
+1 MSIE
-9 VNIDDNSSK
+9 KICEYLNDIGILQLENINNFLKIYTQISQNKFKNKSDNLILALFSYITLISKNEQHLYDICKNIVNSFTNNQILYRYRGIYMLNNIFKTKLYSRYISFFLKLNSFRNKINLYSKHKSIKSNKRNLIRENYKNEEKILNNNSSSRK
-18 KDEKVE
+18 KLNNKIG
-24 NPSSKNTTKEEIKE
+24 KIINTKSIK
-38 SLSISEAEIK
+38 IK
-48 KKRIIKVQEDN
+48 TNNDN
-59 INGNYG
+59 N
-65 RIYIQESSSN
+65 IYIN
-75 RDGNKFNTN
+75 LNK
-84 SDKTKEKPVQQREV
+84 
-98 KKTIITINSN
+98 
-108 KKTDNNKRPK
+108 DN
-118 PISIDNKYVKKKVEE
+118 E
-133 KNNNIPKKYNLRRKS
+133 NNNI
-148 VGRGGDYKNILITHI
+148 
-163 IYSPEDLDFHIIDP
+163 
-177 LMIPTEQEN
+177 
-186 KKYKTS
+186 YKT
-192 IDDKNRNGKNGEVKV
+192 
-207 SYHYSCGK
+207 
-215 IKPKEKSKLNGKTT
+215 
-229 VATRRYNASTVKVNN
+229 
-244 ISKKENK
+244 
-251 ERKEGKEGK
+251 
-260 DSIIKMNTRNK
+260 
-271 NDNANTGNSFDLD
+271 FDLD
-284 KIDDE
+284 KKDDE
-289 CIFNPKTNKYYKS
+289 CTFNPKTNKYYKS

-322 FLNKKNDNK
+322 FLNKNNDNK

-404 EPNMNE
+404 DPNMNE

-519 NKLIDEFTDNNYNVY
+519 NKLIEEFTDNNYNVY

-573 EQYPFMPNIRENKKF
+573 EQYPFMPSIRENKKF

-706 SKEKETKNISNK
+706 SKEKETKNNSNK

-770 NEIKNNPEINQEKK
+770 NEIKNNPEINEEKK
-784 EDKKNL
+784 EDKKIIENNTINTLKDNENINIDNNSQLRNSIDKSVQYHNQPLLEEIDKKKGFDSKALKELMNNLHNK

>member
-1 MSKVPIIE
+1 MSIE
-9 VNIDDNSSK
+9 KICEYLNDIGILQLENINNFLKIYTQISQNKFKNKSDNLILALFSYITLISKNEQHLYDICKNIVNSFTNNQILYRYRGIYMLNNIFKTKLYSRYISFFLKLNSFRNKINLYSKHKSIKSNKRNLIRENYKNEEKILNNNSSSRK
-18 KDEKVE
+18 KLNNKIG
-24 NPSSKNTTKEEIKE
+24 KIINTKSIK
-38 SLSISEAEIK
+38 IK
-48 KKRIIKVQEDN
+48 TNNDN
-59 INGNYG
+59 N
-65 RIYIQESSSN
+65 IYIN
-75 RDGNKFNTN
+75 LNK
-84 SDKTKEKPVQQREV
+84 
-98 KKTIITINSN
+98 
-108 KKTDNNKRPK
+108 DN
-118 PISIDNKYVKKKVEE
+118 E
-133 KNNNIPKKYNLRRKS
+133 NNNI
-148 VGRGGDYKNILITHI
+148 
-163 IYSPEDLDFHIIDP
+163 
-177 LMIPTEQEN
+177 
-186 KKYKTS
+186 YKT
-192 IDDKNRNGKNGEVKV
+192 
-207 SYHYSCGK
+207 
-215 IKPKEKSKLNGKTT
+215 
-229 VATRRYNASTVKVNN
+229 
-244 ISKKENK
+244 
-251 ERKEGKEGK
+251 
-260 DSIIKMNTRNK
+260 
-271 NDNANTGNSFDLD
+271 FDLD
-284 KIDDE
+284 KKDDE
-289 CIFNPKTNKYYKS
+289 CTFNPKTNKYYKS

-322 FLNKKNDNK
+322 FLNKNNDNK

-353 INNELEKMVENMS
+353 INNELEKMVENMP

-373 NSRYIPKKLSY
+373 NSKYIPKKLSY

-404 EPNMNE
+404 DPNMNE

-417 VNNYLNEDY
+417 VNNYLNENY

-519 NKLIDEFTDNNYNVY
+519 NKLIEEFTDNNYNVY

-573 EQYPFMPNIRENKKF
+573 EQYPFMPSIRENKKF
-588 KIKSTFDERQ
+588 KINSTFDERQ

-706 SKEKETKNISNK
+706 SKEKETKNNSNK

-737 DINTNQKLLL
+737 YINTNQKLLL

-770 NEIKNNPEINQEKK
+770 NEIKNNPEINEEKK
-784 EDKKNL
+784 EDKKIIENNIINTLKDNENINIDNNSQLRNSIDKSVQYHNQPLLEEIDKKKGFDSKALKELMNNLHNK

>member
-1 MSKVPIIE
+1 MSIE
-9 VNIDDNSSK
+9 KICEYLNDIGILQLENINNFLKIYTQISQNKFKNKSDNLILALFSYITLISKNEQHLYDICKNIVNSFTNNQILYRYRGIYMLNNIFKTKLYSRYISFFLKLNSFRNKINLYSKHKSIKSNKRNLIRENYKNEEKILNNNSSSRK
-18 KDEKVE
+18 KLNNKIG
-24 NPSSKNTTKEEIKE
+24 KIINTKSIK
-38 SLSISEAEIK
+38 IK
-48 KKRIIKVQEDN
+48 TNNDN
-59 INGNYG
+59 N
-65 RIYIQESSSN
+65 IYIN
-75 RDGNKFNTN
+75 LNK
-84 SDKTKEKPVQQREV
+84 
-98 KKTIITINSN
+98 
-108 KKTDNNKRPK
+108 DN
-118 PISIDNKYVKKKVEE
+118 E
-133 KNNNIPKKYNLRRKS
+133 NNNI
-148 VGRGGDYKNILITHI
+148 
-163 IYSPEDLDFHIIDP
+163 
-177 LMIPTEQEN
+177 
-186 KKYKTS
+186 YKT
-192 IDDKNRNGKNGEVKV
+192 
-207 SYHYSCGK
+207 
-215 IKPKEKSKLNGKTT
+215 
-229 VATRRYNASTVKVNN
+229 
-244 ISKKENK
+244 
-251 ERKEGKEGK
+251 
-260 DSIIKMNTRNK
+260 
-271 NDNANTGNSFDLD
+271 FDLD
-284 KIDDE
+284 KKDDE
-289 CIFNPKTNKYYKS
+289 CTFNPKTNKYYKS

-322 FLNKKNDNK
+322 FLNKNNDNK

-353 INNELEKMVENMS
+353 INNELEKMVENMY

-404 EPNMNE
+404 DPNMNE

-519 NKLIDEFTDNNYNVY
+519 NKLIEEFTDNNYNVY

-573 EQYPFMPNIRENKKF
+573 EQYPFMPSIRENKKF

-706 SKEKETKNISNK
+706 SKEKETKNNSNK

-770 NEIKNNPEINQEKK
+770 NEIKNNPEINEEKK
-784 EDKKNL
+784 EDKKIIENNIINTLKDNENINIDNNSQLRNSIDKSAQYHNQPLLEEIDKKKGFDSKALKELMNNLHNK

>member
-1 MSKVPIIE
+1 MSIE
-9 VNIDDNSSK
+9 KICEYLNDIGILQLENINNFLKIYTQISQNKFKNKSDNLILALFSYITLISKNEQHLYDICKNIVNSFTNNQILYRYRGIYMLNNIFKTKLYSRYISFFLKLNSFRNKINLYSKHKSIKSNKRNLIRENYKNEEKILNNNSSSRK
-18 KDEKVE
+18 KLNNKIG
-24 NPSSKNTTKEEIKE
+24 KIINTKSIK
-38 SLSISEAEIK
+38 IK
-48 KKRIIKVQEDN
+48 SNNDN
-59 INGNYG
+59 N
-65 RIYIQESSSN
+65 IYIN
-75 RDGNKFNTN
+75 LNK
-84 SDKTKEKPVQQREV
+84 
-98 KKTIITINSN
+98 
-108 KKTDNNKRPK
+108 DN
-118 PISIDNKYVKKKVEE
+118 E
-133 KNNNIPKKYNLRRKS
+133 NNNI
-148 VGRGGDYKNILITHI
+148 
-163 IYSPEDLDFHIIDP
+163 F
-177 LMIPTEQEN
+177 
-186 KKYKTS
+186 KT
-192 IDDKNRNGKNGEVKV
+192 
-207 SYHYSCGK
+207 
-215 IKPKEKSKLNGKTT
+215 
-229 VATRRYNASTVKVNN
+229 
-244 ISKKENK
+244 
-251 ERKEGKEGK
+251 
-260 DSIIKMNTRNK
+260 
-271 NDNANTGNSFDLD
+271 FDLD
-284 KIDDE
+284 KKDDE
-289 CIFNPKTNKYYKS
+289 CTFNPKTNKFYKS

-322 FLNKKNDNK
+322 FLNKNNDNK
-331 NNLRRLK
+331 NNLRRMK

-353 INNELEKMVENMS
+353 INNELEKMVENMP

-404 EPNMNE
+404 DPNMNE

-519 NKLIDEFTDNNYNVY
+519 NKLIEEFTDNNYNVY

-573 EQYPFMPNIRENKKF
+573 EQYPFMPSIRENKKF

-706 SKEKETKNISNK
+706 SKEKETKNNSNK

-770 NEIKNNPEINQEKK
+770 NEIKNYPEINQEKK
-784 EDKKNL
+784 EDKKIIENNIINTLKDNENINIDNNSQLRNSIDKSAQYHNQPLLEEIDKKKGFDSKALKELMNNLHNK

>member
-1 MSKVPIIE
+1 MSIE
-9 VNIDDNSSK
+9 KICEYLNDIGILQLENINNFLKIYTKISQNKFKNKSDNLILALFSYITLISKNEQHLYDICKNIVNSFTNNQILYRYRGIYMLNNIFKTKLYSRYISFFLKLNSFRNKINLYSKHKSIKSNKRNLIRENYKNEEKILNNNSSSRK
-18 KDEKVE
+18 KLNNKIG
-24 NPSSKNTTKEEIKE
+24 KIINTKSIK
-38 SLSISEAEIK
+38 I
-48 KKRIIKVQEDN
+48 
-59 INGNYG
+59 
-65 RIYIQESSSN
+65 
-75 RDGNKFNTN
+75 
-84 SDKTKEKPVQQREV
+84 
-98 KKTIITINSN
+98 
-108 KKTDNNKRPK
+108 KTDNDNNIYINLNK
-118 PISIDNKYVKKKVEE
+118 DNE
-133 KNNNIPKKYNLRRKS
+133 NNNI
-148 VGRGGDYKNILITHI
+148 
-163 IYSPEDLDFHIIDP
+163 
-177 LMIPTEQEN
+177 
-186 KKYKTS
+186 YKT
-192 IDDKNRNGKNGEVKV
+192 
-207 SYHYSCGK
+207 
-215 IKPKEKSKLNGKTT
+215 
-229 VATRRYNASTVKVNN
+229 
-244 ISKKENK
+244 
-251 ERKEGKEGK
+251 
-260 DSIIKMNTRNK
+260 
-271 NDNANTGNSFDLD
+271 FDLD
-284 KIDDE
+284 KKDDE
-289 CIFNPKTNKYYKS
+289 CTFNPKTNKYYKS

-322 FLNKKNDNK
+322 FLNKNNDNK

-366 KYNGNMS
+366 KYNGNIS
-373 NSRYIPKKLSY
+373 NSRYIPKKLSF

-404 EPNMNE
+404 DPNMNE

-519 NKLIDEFTDNNYNVY
+519 NKLIEEFTDNNYNVY

-541 SKDSHSYSNSKIKNN
+541 SKDSHSYSNSKIKNK

-573 EQYPFMPNIRENKKF
+573 EQYPFMPSIRENKKF

-615 ELKEIEEMKKYY
+615 ELKEIEKMKKYY

-706 SKEKETKNISNK
+706 SKEKETKNNSNK

-770 NEIKNNPEINQEKK
+770 NEIKNNPEINEEKK
-784 EDKKNL
+784 EDKKIIENNIINTLKDNENINIDNNSQLRNSIDKSAKYHNQPLLEEIDKKKGFDSKALKELMNNLHNK

>member
-1 MSKVPIIE
+1 MSIE
-9 VNIDDNSSK
+9 KICEYLNDIGILQLENINNFLKIYTQISQNKFKNKSDNLILALFSYITLISKNEQHLYDICKNIVNSFTNNQILYRYRGIYMLNNIFKTKLYSRYISFFLKLNAFRNKINLYSKHKSIKSNKRNLIRENYKNEEKILNNNSSSRK
-18 KDEKVE
+18 KLNNKIG
-24 NPSSKNTTKEEIKE
+24 KIINTKSIK
-38 SLSISEAEIK
+38 IK
-48 KKRIIKVQEDN
+48 TNNDN
-59 INGNYG
+59 N
-65 RIYIQESSSN
+65 IYIN
-75 RDGNKFNTN
+75 LNK
-84 SDKTKEKPVQQREV
+84 
-98 KKTIITINSN
+98 
-108 KKTDNNKRPK
+108 DN
-118 PISIDNKYVKKKVEE
+118 E
-133 KNNNIPKKYNLRRKS
+133 NNNI
-148 VGRGGDYKNILITHI
+148 
-163 IYSPEDLDFHIIDP
+163 
-177 LMIPTEQEN
+177 
-186 KKYKTS
+186 YKT
-192 IDDKNRNGKNGEVKV
+192 
-207 SYHYSCGK
+207 
-215 IKPKEKSKLNGKTT
+215 
-229 VATRRYNASTVKVNN
+229 
-244 ISKKENK
+244 
-251 ERKEGKEGK
+251 
-260 DSIIKMNTRNK
+260 
-271 NDNANTGNSFDLD
+271 FDLD
-284 KIDDE
+284 KKDDE
-289 CIFNPKTNKYYKS
+289 CTFNPKTNKYYKS

-322 FLNKKNDNK
+322 FLNKNNDNK

-353 INNELEKMVENMS
+353 INNELEKMVENMP

-404 EPNMNE
+404 DPNMNE

-519 NKLIDEFTDNNYNVY
+519 NKLIEEFTDNNYNVY

-573 EQYPFMPNIRENKKF
+573 EQYPFMPSIRENKKF

-770 NEIKNNPEINQEKK
+770 NEIKNNPEINEEKK
-784 EDKKNL
+784 EDKKIIENNIINTLKDNENIIIDNNSQLRNSIDKSAQYHNQPLLEEIDKKKGFDSKALKELMNNLHNK

>member
-1 MSKVPIIE
+1 MSIE
-9 VNIDDNSSK
+9 KICEYLNDIGILQLENINNFLKIYTQISQNKFKNKSDNLILALFSYITLISKNEQHLYDICKNIVNSFTNNQILYRYRGIYMLNNIFKTKLYSRYISFFLKLNSFRNKINLYSKHKSIKSNKRNLIRENYKNEEKILNNNSSSRK
-18 KDEKVE
+18 KLNNKIG
-24 NPSSKNTTKEEIKE
+24 KIINTKSIK
-38 SLSISEAEIK
+38 IK
-48 KKRIIKVQEDN
+48 TNNDN
-59 INGNYG
+59 N
-65 RIYIQESSSN
+65 IYIN
-75 RDGNKFNTN
+75 LNK
-84 SDKTKEKPVQQREV
+84 
-98 KKTIITINSN
+98 
-108 KKTDNNKRPK
+108 DN
-118 PISIDNKYVKKKVEE
+118 E
-133 KNNNIPKKYNLRRKS
+133 NNNI
-148 VGRGGDYKNILITHI
+148 
-163 IYSPEDLDFHIIDP
+163 
-177 LMIPTEQEN
+177 
-186 KKYKTS
+186 YKT
-192 IDDKNRNGKNGEVKV
+192 
-207 SYHYSCGK
+207 
-215 IKPKEKSKLNGKTT
+215 
-229 VATRRYNASTVKVNN
+229 
-244 ISKKENK
+244 
-251 ERKEGKEGK
+251 
-260 DSIIKMNTRNK
+260 
-271 NDNANTGNSFDLD
+271 FDLD
-284 KIDDE
+284 KKDDE
-289 CIFNPKTNKYYKS
+289 CTFNPKTNKYYKS

-322 FLNKKNDNK
+322 FLNKNNDNK

-353 INNELEKMVENMS
+353 INNELEKMVENMP

-404 EPNMNE
+404 DPNMNE

-519 NKLIDEFTDNNYNVY
+519 NKLIEEFTDNNYNVY

-541 SKDSHSYSNSKIKNN
+541 SKDSHSYSNSKIKNK

-573 EQYPFMPNIRENKKF
+573 EQYPFMPSIRENKKF
-588 KIKSTFDERQ
+588 KINSTFDERQ

-609 KEKEQE
+609 KEKEKE

-706 SKEKETKNISNK
+706 SKEKETKNNSNK

-737 DINTNQKLLL
+737 DINKNQKLLL

-770 NEIKNNPEINQEKK
+770 NEIKNNPEINEEKK
-784 EDKKNL
+784 EDKKVIENNIINTVKDNENINIDNNSQLRNSIDKSVQYHNQPLLEEIDKKKGFDSKALKELMNNLHNK

>member
-1 MSKVPIIE
+1 MSIE
-9 VNIDDNSSK
+9 KICEYLNDIGILQLENINNFLKIYTKISQNKFKNKSDNLILALFSYITLISKNEQHLYDICKNIVNSFTNNQILYRYRGIYMLNNIFKTKLYSRYISFFLKLNSFRNKINLYSKHKSIKSNKRNLIRENYKNEEKILNNNSSSRK
-18 KDEKVE
+18 KLNNKIG
-24 NPSSKNTTKEEIKE
+24 KIINTKSIK
-38 SLSISEAEIK
+38 IK
-48 KKRIIKVQEDN
+48 TNNDN
-59 INGNYG
+59 N
-65 RIYIQESSSN
+65 IYIN
-75 RDGNKFNTN
+75 LNK
-84 SDKTKEKPVQQREV
+84 
-98 KKTIITINSN
+98 
-108 KKTDNNKRPK
+108 DN
-118 PISIDNKYVKKKVEE
+118 E
-133 KNNNIPKKYNLRRKS
+133 NNNI
-148 VGRGGDYKNILITHI
+148 
-163 IYSPEDLDFHIIDP
+163 
-177 LMIPTEQEN
+177 
-186 KKYKTS
+186 YKT
-192 IDDKNRNGKNGEVKV
+192 
-207 SYHYSCGK
+207 
-215 IKPKEKSKLNGKTT
+215 
-229 VATRRYNASTVKVNN
+229 
-244 ISKKENK
+244 
-251 ERKEGKEGK
+251 
-260 DSIIKMNTRNK
+260 
-271 NDNANTGNSFDLD
+271 FDLD
-284 KIDDE
+284 KKDDE
-289 CIFNPKTNKYYKS
+289 CTFNPKTNKYYKS

-322 FLNKKNDNK
+322 FLNKNNDNK

-353 INNELEKMVENMS
+353 INNELEKMVENMP

-404 EPNMNE
+404 DPNMNE

-500 NKFSSNSLNNS
+500 NKFSSNSLINS

-519 NKLIDEFTDNNYNVY
+519 NKLIEEFTDNNYNVY

-573 EQYPFMPNIRENKKF
+573 EQYPFMPSIRENKKF

-706 SKEKETKNISNK
+706 SKEKETKNNSNK

-770 NEIKNNPEINQEKK
+770 NEIKNNPEINEEKK
-784 EDKKNL
+784 EDKKIIENNIINTLKDNENINIDNNSQLRNSIDKSAQYHNQPLLEEIDKKKGFDSKALKELMNNLHNK

>member
-1 MSKVPIIE
+1 MSIE
-9 VNIDDNSSK
+9 KICEYLNDIGILQLENINNFLKIYTQISQNKFKNKSDNLILALFSYITLISKNEQHLYDICKNIVNSFTNNQILYRYRGIYMLNNIFKTKLYSRYISFFLKLNSFRNKINLYSKHKSIKSNKRNLIRENYKNEEKILNNNSSSRK
-18 KDEKVE
+18 KLNNKIG
-24 NPSSKNTTKEEIKE
+24 KIINTKSIK
-38 SLSISEAEIK
+38 IK
-48 KKRIIKVQEDN
+48 TNNDN
-59 INGNYG
+59 N
-65 RIYIQESSSN
+65 IYIN
-75 RDGNKFNTN
+75 LNK
-84 SDKTKEKPVQQREV
+84 
-98 KKTIITINSN
+98 
-108 KKTDNNKRPK
+108 DN
-118 PISIDNKYVKKKVEE
+118 E
-133 KNNNIPKKYNLRRKS
+133 NNNI
-148 VGRGGDYKNILITHI
+148 
-163 IYSPEDLDFHIIDP
+163 
-177 LMIPTEQEN
+177 
-186 KKYKTS
+186 YKT
-192 IDDKNRNGKNGEVKV
+192 
-207 SYHYSCGK
+207 
-215 IKPKEKSKLNGKTT
+215 
-229 VATRRYNASTVKVNN
+229 
-244 ISKKENK
+244 
-251 ERKEGKEGK
+251 
-260 DSIIKMNTRNK
+260 
-271 NDNANTGNSFDLD
+271 FDLD
-284 KIDDE
+284 KKDDE
-289 CIFNPKTNKYYKS
+289 CTFNPKTNKYYKS

-322 FLNKKNDNK
+322 YLNKNNDNK

-404 EPNMNE
+404 DPNMNE

-519 NKLIDEFTDNNYNVY
+519 NKLIEEFTDNNYNVY

-573 EQYPFMPNIRENKKF
+573 EQYPFMPSIRENKKF

-770 NEIKNNPEINQEKK
+770 NEIKNNPEINEEKK
-784 EDKKNL
+784 EDKKIIENNTINTLKDNENINIDNNSQLRNSIDKSAQYHNQPLLEEIDKKKGFDSKALKELMNNLHNK

>member
-1 MSKVPIIE
+1 MSIE
-9 VNIDDNSSK
+9 KICEYLNDIGILQLENINNFLKIYTQISQNKFKNKSDNLILALFSYITLISKNEQHLYDICKNIVNSFTNNQILYRYRGIYMLNNIFKTKLYSRYISFFLKLNSFRNKINLYSKHKSIKSNKRNLIRENYKNEEKILNNNSSSRK
-18 KDEKVE
+18 KLNNKIG
-24 NPSSKNTTKEEIKE
+24 KIINTKSIK
-38 SLSISEAEIK
+38 IK
-48 KKRIIKVQEDN
+48 TNNDN
-59 INGNYG
+59 N
-65 RIYIQESSSN
+65 IYIN
-75 RDGNKFNTN
+75 LNK
-84 SDKTKEKPVQQREV
+84 
-98 KKTIITINSN
+98 
-108 KKTDNNKRPK
+108 DN
-118 PISIDNKYVKKKVEE
+118 E
-133 KNNNIPKKYNLRRKS
+133 NNNI
-148 VGRGGDYKNILITHI
+148 
-163 IYSPEDLDFHIIDP
+163 
-177 LMIPTEQEN
+177 
-186 KKYKTS
+186 YKT
-192 IDDKNRNGKNGEVKV
+192 
-207 SYHYSCGK
+207 
-215 IKPKEKSKLNGKTT
+215 
-229 VATRRYNASTVKVNN
+229 
-244 ISKKENK
+244 
-251 ERKEGKEGK
+251 
-260 DSIIKMNTRNK
+260 
-271 NDNANTGNSFDLD
+271 FDLD
-284 KIDDE
+284 KKDDE
-289 CIFNPKTNKYYKS
+289 CTFNPKTNKYYKS

-322 FLNKKNDNK
+322 FLNKNNDNK

-353 INNELEKMVENMS
+353 INNELEKMVENMP

-404 EPNMNE
+404 DPNMNE

-519 NKLIDEFTDNNYNVY
+519 NKLIEEFTDNNYNVY

-573 EQYPFMPNIRENKKF
+573 EQYPFMPSIRENKKF
-588 KIKSTFDERQ
+588 KINSTFDERQ

-609 KEKEQE
+609 KEKEKE

-706 SKEKETKNISNK
+706 SKEKETKNKSNK

-737 DINTNQKLLL
+737 DINKNQKLLL

-770 NEIKNNPEINQEKK
+770 NEIKNNPEINEEKK
-784 EDKKNL
+784 EDKKIIENNIINTLKDNENINIDNNSQLRNSIDKSAQYHNQPLLEEIDKKKGFDSKALKELMNNLHNK

>member
-1 MSKVPIIE
+1 MSIE
-9 VNIDDNSSK
+9 KICEYLNDIGILQLENINNFLKIYTKISQNKFKNKSDNLILALFSYITLISKNEQHLYDICKNIVNSFTNNQILYRYRGIYMLNNIFKTKLYSRYISFFLKLNSFRNKINLYSKHKSIKSNKRNLIRENYKNEEKILNNNSSSRK
-18 KDEKVE
+18 KLNNKIG
-24 NPSSKNTTKEEIKE
+24 KIINTKSIK
-38 SLSISEAEIK
+38 IK
-48 KKRIIKVQEDN
+48 TNNDN
-59 INGNYG
+59 N
-65 RIYIQESSSN
+65 IYIN
-75 RDGNKFNTN
+75 LNK
-84 SDKTKEKPVQQREV
+84 
-98 KKTIITINSN
+98 
-108 KKTDNNKRPK
+108 DN
-118 PISIDNKYVKKKVEE
+118 E
-133 KNNNIPKKYNLRRKS
+133 NNNI
-148 VGRGGDYKNILITHI
+148 
-163 IYSPEDLDFHIIDP
+163 
-177 LMIPTEQEN
+177 
-186 KKYKTS
+186 YKT
-192 IDDKNRNGKNGEVKV
+192 
-207 SYHYSCGK
+207 
-215 IKPKEKSKLNGKTT
+215 
-229 VATRRYNASTVKVNN
+229 
-244 ISKKENK
+244 
-251 ERKEGKEGK
+251 
-260 DSIIKMNTRNK
+260 
-271 NDNANTGNSFDLD
+271 FDLD
-284 KIDDE
+284 KKDDE
-289 CIFNPKTNKYYKS
+289 CTFNPKTNKYYKS

-322 FLNKKNDNK
+322 FLNKNNDNK

-404 EPNMNE
+404 DPNMNE

-519 NKLIDEFTDNNYNVY
+519 NKLIEEFTDNNYNVY

-573 EQYPFMPNIRENKKF
+573 EQYPFMPSIRENKKF

-770 NEIKNNPEINQEKK
+770 NEIKNNPEINEEKK
-784 EDKKNL
+784 EDKKIIENNIINTLKDNENINIDNNSQLRNSIDKSAQYHNQPLLEEIDKKKGFDSKALKELMNNLHNK

>member
-1 MSKVPIIE
+1 MSIE
-9 VNIDDNSSK
+9 KICEYLNDIGILQLENINNFLKIYTQISQNKFKNKSDNLILALFSYITLISKNEQHLYDICKNIVNSFTNNQILYRYRGIYMLNNIFKTKLYSRYISFFLKLNSFRNKINLYSKHKSIKSNKRNLIRENYKNEEKILNNNSSSRK
-18 KDEKVE
+18 KLNNKIG
-24 NPSSKNTTKEEIKE
+24 KIINTKSIK
-38 SLSISEAEIK
+38 IK
-48 KKRIIKVQEDN
+48 TNNDN
-59 INGNYG
+59 N
-65 RIYIQESSSN
+65 IYIN
-75 RDGNKFNTN
+75 LNK
-84 SDKTKEKPVQQREV
+84 
-98 KKTIITINSN
+98 
-108 KKTDNNKRPK
+108 DN
-118 PISIDNKYVKKKVEE
+118 E
-133 KNNNIPKKYNLRRKS
+133 NNNI
-148 VGRGGDYKNILITHI
+148 
-163 IYSPEDLDFHIIDP
+163 
-177 LMIPTEQEN
+177 
-186 KKYKTS
+186 YKT
-192 IDDKNRNGKNGEVKV
+192 
-207 SYHYSCGK
+207 
-215 IKPKEKSKLNGKTT
+215 
-229 VATRRYNASTVKVNN
+229 
-244 ISKKENK
+244 
-251 ERKEGKEGK
+251 
-260 DSIIKMNTRNK
+260 
-271 NDNANTGNSFDLD
+271 FDLD
-284 KIDDE
+284 KKDDE
-289 CIFNPKTNKYYKS
+289 CTFNPKTNKYYKS

-322 FLNKKNDNK
+322 FLNKNNDNK

-404 EPNMNE
+404 DPNMNE

-519 NKLIDEFTDNNYNVY
+519 NKLIEEFTDNNYNVY

-573 EQYPFMPNIRENKKF
+573 EQYPFMPSIRENKKF

-770 NEIKNNPEINQEKK
+770 NEIKNNPEINEEKK
-784 EDKKNL
+784 EDKKIIENNTINTLKDNENINIDNNSQLRNSIDKSAQYHNQPLLEEIDKKKGFDSKALKELMNNLHNK

>member
-1 MSKVPIIE
+1 MSIE
-9 VNIDDNSSK
+9 KICEYLNDIGILQLENINNFLKIYTQISQNKFKNKSDNLILALFSYITLISKNEQHLYDICKNIVNSFTNNQILYRYRGIYMLNNIFKTKLYSRYISFFLKLNSFRNKINLYSKHKSIKSNKRNLIRENYKNEEKILNNNSSSRK
-18 KDEKVE
+18 KLNNKIG
-24 NPSSKNTTKEEIKE
+24 KIINTKSIK
-38 SLSISEAEIK
+38 IK
-48 KKRIIKVQEDN
+48 TNNDN
-59 INGNYG
+59 N
-65 RIYIQESSSN
+65 IYIN
-75 RDGNKFNTN
+75 LNK
-84 SDKTKEKPVQQREV
+84 
-98 KKTIITINSN
+98 
-108 KKTDNNKRPK
+108 DN
-118 PISIDNKYVKKKVEE
+118 E
-133 KNNNIPKKYNLRRKS
+133 NNNI
-148 VGRGGDYKNILITHI
+148 
-163 IYSPEDLDFHIIDP
+163 
-177 LMIPTEQEN
+177 
-186 KKYKTS
+186 YKT
-192 IDDKNRNGKNGEVKV
+192 
-207 SYHYSCGK
+207 
-215 IKPKEKSKLNGKTT
+215 
-229 VATRRYNASTVKVNN
+229 
-244 ISKKENK
+244 
-251 ERKEGKEGK
+251 
-260 DSIIKMNTRNK
+260 
-271 NDNANTGNSFDLD
+271 FDLD
-284 KIDDE
+284 KKDDE
-289 CIFNPKTNKYYKS
+289 CTFNPKTNKYYKS

-322 FLNKKNDNK
+322 FLNKNNDNK

-404 EPNMNE
+404 DPNMNE

-519 NKLIDEFTDNNYNVY
+519 NKLIEEFTDNNYNVY

-573 EQYPFMPNIRENKKF
+573 EQYPFMPSIRENKKF

-706 SKEKETKNISNK
+706 SKEKETKNNSNK

-737 DINTNQKLLL
+737 DINKNQKLLL

-770 NEIKNNPEINQEKK
+770 NEIKNNPEINEEKK
-784 EDKKNL
+784 EDKKIIENNTINTLKDNENINIDNNSQLRNSIDKSAQYHNQPLLEEIDKKKGFDSKALKELMNNLHNK

>member
-1 MSKVPIIE
+1 MSIE
-9 VNIDDNSSK
+9 KICEYLNDIGILQLENINNFLKIYTKISQNKFKNKSDNLILALFSYITLISKNEQHLYDICKNIVNSFTNNQILYRYRGIYMLNNIFKTKLYSRYISFFLKLNSFRNKINLYSKHKSIKSNKRNLIRENYKNEEKILNNNSSSRK
-18 KDEKVE
+18 KLNNKIG
-24 NPSSKNTTKEEIKE
+24 KIINTKSIK
-38 SLSISEAEIK
+38 IK
-48 KKRIIKVQEDN
+48 TNNDN
-59 INGNYG
+59 N
-65 RIYIQESSSN
+65 IYIN
-75 RDGNKFNTN
+75 LNK
-84 SDKTKEKPVQQREV
+84 
-98 KKTIITINSN
+98 
-108 KKTDNNKRPK
+108 DN
-118 PISIDNKYVKKKVEE
+118 E
-133 KNNNIPKKYNLRRKS
+133 NNNI
-148 VGRGGDYKNILITHI
+148 
-163 IYSPEDLDFHIIDP
+163 
-177 LMIPTEQEN
+177 
-186 KKYKTS
+186 YKT
-192 IDDKNRNGKNGEVKV
+192 
-207 SYHYSCGK
+207 
-215 IKPKEKSKLNGKTT
+215 
-229 VATRRYNASTVKVNN
+229 
-244 ISKKENK
+244 
-251 ERKEGKEGK
+251 
-260 DSIIKMNTRNK
+260 
-271 NDNANTGNSFDLD
+271 FDLD
-284 KIDDE
+284 KKDDE
-289 CIFNPKTNKYYKS
+289 CTFNPKTNKYYKS

-322 FLNKKNDNK
+322 FLNKNNDNK

-404 EPNMNE
+404 DPNMNE

-500 NKFSSNSLNNS
+500 NKFSSNSLINS

-519 NKLIDEFTDNNYNVY
+519 NKLIEEFTDNNYNVY

-541 SKDSHSYSNSKIKNN
+541 SKDSHSYSNSKIKNK

-573 EQYPFMPNIRENKKF
+573 EQYPFMPSIRENKKF

-770 NEIKNNPEINQEKK
+770 NEIKNYPEINQEKK
-784 EDKKNL
+784 EDKKIIENNTINTLKDNENINIDNNSQFRNSIDKSAQYHNQPLLEEIDKKKGFDSKALKELMNNLHNK

>member
-1 MSKVPIIE
+1 MSIE
-9 VNIDDNSSK
+9 KICEYLNDIGILQLENINNFLKIYTQISQNKFKNKSDNLILALFSYITLISKNEQHLYDICKNIVNSFTNNQILYRYRGIYMLNNIFKTKLYSRYISFFLKLNSFRNKINLYSKHKSIKSNKRNLIRENYKNEEKILNNNSSSRK
-18 KDEKVE
+18 KLNNKIG
-24 NPSSKNTTKEEIKE
+24 KIINTKSIK
-38 SLSISEAEIK
+38 IK
-48 KKRIIKVQEDN
+48 TNNDN
-59 INGNYG
+59 N
-65 RIYIQESSSN
+65 IYIN
-75 RDGNKFNTN
+75 LNK
-84 SDKTKEKPVQQREV
+84 
-98 KKTIITINSN
+98 
-108 KKTDNNKRPK
+108 DN
-118 PISIDNKYVKKKVEE
+118 E
-133 KNNNIPKKYNLRRKS
+133 NNNI
-148 VGRGGDYKNILITHI
+148 
-163 IYSPEDLDFHIIDP
+163 
-177 LMIPTEQEN
+177 
-186 KKYKTS
+186 YKT
-192 IDDKNRNGKNGEVKV
+192 
-207 SYHYSCGK
+207 
-215 IKPKEKSKLNGKTT
+215 
-229 VATRRYNASTVKVNN
+229 
-244 ISKKENK
+244 
-251 ERKEGKEGK
+251 
-260 DSIIKMNTRNK
+260 
-271 NDNANTGNSFDLD
+271 FDLD
-284 KIDDE
+284 KKDDE
-289 CIFNPKTNKYYKS
+289 CTFNPKTNKYYKS

-322 FLNKKNDNK
+322 FLNKNNDNK

-404 EPNMNE
+404 DPNMNE

-511 KSFSKRRK
+511 KSFSIWRK
-519 NKLIDEFTDNNYNVY
+519 NKLIEEFTDNNYNVY

-561 KAKKDKLMKLFS
+561 KDKKDKLMKLFS
-573 EQYPFMPNIRENKKF
+573 EQYPSMPSIRENKKF
-588 KIKSTFDERQ
+588 KINSTFDERQ

-652 LKTEKEKSKKKKI
+652 LKIEKEKSKKKKI

-737 DINTNQKLLL
+737 DINKNQKLLL

-770 NEIKNNPEINQEKK
+770 NEIKNNPEINEEKK
-784 EDKKNL
+784 EDKKIIENNIINTLKDNENINIDNNSQLRNSIDKSAQYHNQPLLEEIDKKKGFDSKALKELMNNLHNK

>member
-1 MSKVPIIE
+1 MSIEKICEYLNDIGILQLENINNFLKIYTQISQNKFKNKSDNLILALFSYITLISKNEQHLYDICKNIVNSFTNNQILYRYRGIYMLNNIFKTKLYSRYISFFLKLNSFRNKINLYSKHKSIKANNKNLIIE
-9 VNIDDNSSK
+9 NYKNEEKILNNNSSSRK
-18 KDEKVE
+18 KLNNKIG
-24 NPSSKNTTKEEIKE
+24 KIINTKSIK
-38 SLSISEAEIK
+38 IK
-48 KKRIIKVQEDN
+48 TNNDN
-59 INGNYG
+59 N
-65 RIYIQESSSN
+65 IYIN
-75 RDGNKFNTN
+75 LNK
-84 SDKTKEKPVQQREV
+84 
-98 KKTIITINSN
+98 
-108 KKTDNNKRPK
+108 DN
-118 PISIDNKYVKKKVEE
+118 E
-133 KNNNIPKKYNLRRKS
+133 NNNI
-148 VGRGGDYKNILITHI
+148 
-163 IYSPEDLDFHIIDP
+163 
-177 LMIPTEQEN
+177 
-186 KKYKTS
+186 YKT
-192 IDDKNRNGKNGEVKV
+192 
-207 SYHYSCGK
+207 
-215 IKPKEKSKLNGKTT
+215 
-229 VATRRYNASTVKVNN
+229 
-244 ISKKENK
+244 
-251 ERKEGKEGK
+251 
-260 DSIIKMNTRNK
+260 
-271 NDNANTGNSFDLD
+271 FDLD
-284 KIDDE
+284 KKDDE
-289 CIFNPKTNKYYKS
+289 CTFNPKTNKYYKS

-338 GDYYNNSTNYANNNV
+338 GDYYNNSTNYSNNNV

-404 EPNMNE
+404 DPNMNE

-519 NKLIDEFTDNNYNVY
+519 NKLIEEFTDNNYNVY

-573 EQYPFMPNIRENKKF
+573 EQYPFMPSIRENKKF

-644 EAEKIKER
+644 EAEKVKER

-706 SKEKETKNISNK
+706 SKEKETKNNSNK

-737 DINTNQKLLL
+737 DINKNQKLLL

-755 IGFKNNVPA
+755 IGFKNNVSA

-770 NEIKNNPEINQEKK
+770 NEIKNYPEINQEKK
-784 EDKKNL
+784 EDKKIIENNTINTLKDNENINIDNNSQLRNSIDKSAQYHNQPLLEEIDKKKGFDSKALKELMNNLHNK